1 MSCACHSSLR
11 RDGGKFFTSEVVF
24 HARHQA
30 ALSVKSCAFLRRKFI
45 FQAGTSSSS
54 PDSIW
59 ISRSSIVCHASTQMG
74 NPGSFFPGL
83 WLRNRCTQSSQ
94 A

>member
-11 RDGGKFFTSEVVF
+11 RDGGKSFTPEVVI

-45 FQAGTSSSS
+45 FQAGTSSSFS
-54 PDSIW
+54 RLDLDLQVLDRLPGIDPD
-59 ISRSSIVCHASTQMG
+59 G
-74 NPGSFFPGL
+74 EPG
-83 WLRNRCTQSSQ
+83 
-94 A
+94 